1 VSAIAEEDASA
12 PADGGRARRLLAGL
26 RARPNLAAALIL
38 AVLAL
43 GFVSPALVPGH
54 VLSNSDSFWF
64 KTPWAAER
72 RAGLTRPA
80 NPEFDDAPAVLQ
92 PIARYVVRNLPD
104 IPLWNP
110 YIMGG
115 RPLLADAQS
124 AIFSPFSVPMY
135 VLGFWAA
142 LAWIAALKLWV
153 AAFGAFLLARAL
165 GQRFAGALV
174 AGVTYG
180 FSQWMVTWLSYPH
193 ASVWALIPWLL
204 VAADRLV
211 ARPSLRPAV
220 LLALGVGAQFACG
233 HPESSFH
240 AMLAT
245 TVFAALR
252 AWPRRREV
260 PLRRATAAFVGAVAA
275 GTALAALVLLP
286 FVELLA
292 LSADIRQRAGTAGA
306 SHTQLRYGL
315 GIFLPDEWG
324 RPTQT
329 PIELFLLA
337 RAFYA
342 GALPLLLAAA
352 ALILR
357 PTRRRLVTL
366 GLGVLCLMIVL
377 GIPPV
382 FQVVVHLPVFSSG
395 HNGRLAILYVLCLAL
410 LAGWGLDDLL
420 ARRGSPRARRAL
432 AWTAGL
438 VFCFPVAYALARSTT
453 GWAALPDALRV
464 ATGFA
469 HPPGIFEPHAREVVR
484 GAALLDWIAAAGAG
498 VVVVWCALRGRTR
511 PTLLAAAAVAIVAL
525 DLARAGMGYNPAIPR
540 SVAEQ
545 PPTAAIRLLQRANP
559 QRYVSTGDIPQDA
572 APINDGLFEAR
583 GYDLP
588 VEQRFDRLW
597 RTRMSPEFPTQVGP
611 YPQFIPLSLPKV
623 TPARLATLSVLGVS
637 HVLQPTS
644 DGRLRV
650 PGLRLVHDGPD
661 ARVYVNDGAQPRAT
675 VVASQQV
682 VGSAEAALN
691 AVGRPGF
698 DLRRGAVTEQRVPG
712 LPVAPAGGTAPAG
725 SARIVRTDP
734 DRLLVRADARR
745 AGMLVV
751 SDNWFPGWKATVDG
765 KDAPIERVDYVMRGV
780 RVGPGAHTV
789 DFRYAPASWRIGWIV
804 SLLTLLGLGG
814 AWVVGGRRR

>member
-1 VSAIAEEDASA
+1 MSAATRGAR
-12 PADGGRARRLLAGL
+12 GRGQRLLAGL
-26 RARPNLAAALIL
+26 HARPNLAAALIL

-64 KTPWAAER
+64 KAPWAAER
-72 RAGLTRPA
+72 PAGLTRPA

-110 YIMGG
+110 HIMGG

-135 VLGFWAA
+135 VLGFWAS
-142 LAWIAALKLWV
+142 LAWVAALKLWV
-153 AAFGAFLLARAL
+153 AAFGAFVLARAL
-165 GQRFAGALV
+165 GQRFAGALL

-211 ARPSLRPAV
+211 ARPALRPAV
-220 LLALGVGAQFACG
+220 LLALLVGAQFACG

-252 AWPRRREV
+252 AWSRPRDV
-260 PLRRATAAFVGAVAA
+260 PLRRAAAAFVAAVAA
-275 GTALAALVLLP
+275 GTALAALILLP

-292 LSADIRQRAGTAGA
+292 SSADIRQRAGSAAA

-342 GALPLLLAAA
+342 GALPLLLAATG
-352 ALILR
+352 LILR
-357 PTRRRLVTL
+357 PTRTRLVTL
-366 GLGVLCLMIVL
+366 GLGAICLMIVL

-382 FQVVVHLPVFSSG
+382 FQIVVHLPVLSSG
-395 HNGRLAILYVLCLAL
+395 HNGRFAILYVLCLAL

-420 ARRGSPRARRAL
+420 VRRGSARARRVAVW
-432 AWTAGL
+432 AAGL
-438 VFCFPVAYALARSTT
+438 ILVFPVLYTLARGTTAWAAFPVALK
-453 GWAALPDALRV
+453 V
-464 ATGFA
+464 ATGFF
-469 HPPGIFEPHAREVVR
+469 HPPGIFAPHAREIVR
-484 GAALLDWIAAAGAG
+484 GSALVDWIVAAGAG
-498 VVVVWCALRGRTR
+498 VAVVWLGVHGRTR
-511 PTLLAAAAVAIVAL
+511 PALLAGAAIAIVAL
-525 DLARAGMGYNPAIPR
+525 DLARAGMGYNPAIRR
-540 SVAEQ
+540 SIAEQ
-545 PPTAAIRLLQRANP
+545 PPTAALRLIKHANP
-559 QRYVSTGDIPQDA
+559 ERYVSTGDIPQDA
-572 APINDGLFEAR
+572 APINEGLFEAR

-597 RTRMSPEFPTQVGP
+597 RMRMSPEFPTQVGP

-637 HVLQPTS
+637 HVLQPAG
-644 DGRLRV
+644 DAPLRV
-650 PGLRLVHDGPD
+650 RGLRVVHDGPD
-661 ARVYVNDGAQPRAT
+661 ARVYVNAHAQPRAT
-675 VVASQQV
+675 VVAAQRV
-682 VGSAEAALN
+682 VPSAEAAL
-691 AVGRPGF
+691 AEVGRQGF
-698 DLRRGAVTEQRVPG
+698 DLRRGVITEQRVPG
-712 LPVAPAGGTAPAG
+712 LPDAPAGGVAPAG
-725 SARIVRTDP
+725 SARIVRTEP
-734 DRLLVRADARR
+734 DRLVVRARSSR
-745 AGMLVV
+745 PGMLVV

-765 KDAPIERVDYVMRGV
+765 KDGDVQRVDYVLRGV
-780 RVGPGAHTV
+780 HVGPGLHTV
-789 DFRYAPASWRIGWIV
+789 DFRYEPASWRIGWIV

-814 AWVVGGRRR
+814 AWMLGGRRR